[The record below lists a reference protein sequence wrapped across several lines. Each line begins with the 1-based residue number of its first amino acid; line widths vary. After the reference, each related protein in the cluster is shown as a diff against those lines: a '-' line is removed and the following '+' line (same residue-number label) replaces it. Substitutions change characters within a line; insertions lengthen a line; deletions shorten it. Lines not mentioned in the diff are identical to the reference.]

1 LVEKKY
7 KEMKFRNDLK
17 IGNLNIAY
25 PINLFFNQIN
35 MSFIDSSF
43 SFSLPIT
50 GDSNSEIFNF
60 KKDKFLF

>member
-1 LVEKKY
+1 MVEKKY

-25 PINLFFNQIN
+25 PINLFFLIKIN

-43 SFSLPIT
+43 SFLLPIT
-50 GDSNSEIFNF
+50 GDGNSENF
-60 KKDKFLF
+60 